1 MPFVVVVGTPAVV
14 VGFLSAF
21 SSSAVAAP
29 VLVFVDSAVRPVV
42 AVVW

>member
-1 MPFVVVVGTPAVV
+1 MPFVVVAGTPAVV
-14 VGFLSAF
+14 VGFLNAF

-29 VLVFVDSAVRPVV
+29 VLVFVDSAIRPVV